1 MSFEQLDLNL
11 LRVFDAIY
19 AERNLTRAALVLNVS
34 QPAVSN
40 ALKRLREA
48 LNDALFVR
56 ERRGVVPT
64 AYADNFAQSVHNAL
78 NLVRSELNSRERF
91 SPERSQRT
99 FRVSMNDP
107 AEELFLPGLLS
118 EIGKCAPGVTLLSS
132 FIGRHFLTKEMA
144 LGAVDLAVD
153 VPMESDDRIRYQD
166 LLSETYV
173 CACRPGHPILKRK
186 LTLDTYLSLDHIHV
200 SARRRGLGFIDRA
213 LADRQIARRIKL
225 RTRNSKLAADIVAA
239 TDLAMS
245 VPERMAASYGLAA
258 SPLPLDVPAIT
269 WRLYW
274 PARADGDPGNKWL
287 RQLILDR
294 KAPAMLPGLKRIA
307 QPRKSKPRR

>member
-1 MSFEQLDLNL
+1 MAYEQLDLNL

-19 AERNLTRAALVLNVS
+19 AERNLTRAAMVLNVS

-118 EIGKCAPGVTLLSS
+118 DVGKYAPGVTLLSN
-132 FIGRHFLTKEMA
+132 FIGRHVLTKEMA
-144 LGAVDLAVD
+144 LGAVDLAID
-153 VPMESDDRIRYQD
+153 VPMGSDDRIRHED
-166 LLSETYV
+166 LLNETYV
-173 CACRPGHPILKRK
+173 CAC
-186 LTLDTYLSLDHIHV
+186 
-200 SARRRGLGFIDRA
+200 RRGLGFIDRS
-213 LADRQIARRIKL
+213 LADRQLARRIKL
-225 RTRNSKLAADIVAA
+225 RTRNPKLAADIVAS

-245 VPERMAASYGLAA
+245 VPARMAASYDLAA
-258 SPLPLDVPAIT
+258 SPLPLDVPPIT

-287 RQLILDR
+287 RQLILGR
-294 KAPAMLPGLKRIA
+294 KAAEVPSASIRDSQSGKPKS
-307 QPRKSKPRR
+307 PR

>member
-1 MSFEQLDLNL
+1 MAYEQLDLNL

-19 AERNLTRAALVLNVS
+19 AERNLTRAAMVLNVS

-118 EIGKCAPGVTLLSS
+118 DVGKYAPGVTLLSN
-132 FIGRHFLTKEMA
+132 FIGRHVLTKEMA
-144 LGAVDLAVD
+144 LGAVDLAID
-153 VPMESDDRIRYQD
+153 VPMGSDDRIRHED
-166 LLSETYV
+166 LLNETYV
-173 CACRPGHPILKRK
+173 CACRRGHPILRRK
-186 LTLDTYLSLDHIHV
+186 FTLDAYLSLDHIHV
-200 SARRRGLGFIDRA
+200 SARRRGLGFIDRS
-213 LADRQIARRIKL
+213 LADRQLARRIKL
-225 RTRNSKLAADIVAA
+225 RTRNPKLAADIVAS

-245 VPERMAASYGLAA
+245 VPARMAASYDLAA
-258 SPLPLDVPAIT
+258 SPLPLDVPPIT

-287 RQLILDR
+287 RQLILGR
-294 KAPAMLPGLKRIA
+294 KAAEVPSASIRDSQSGKPKS
-307 QPRKSKPRR
+307 PR